1 MPTNYVLI
9 DFENVQVKSLALL
22 QGEHFR
28 VKVFLGPKN
37 NKLPVELVLAM
48 QQLGDRADYIV
59 LEVSSA
65 NALDFHITYYL
76 GKLVAVDPT
85 GVFHIISKDKG
96 FDLLIKHLNTR
107 NISCTRSASIE
118 QMVGMVTAPVANYAD
133 SLAATHKAR
142 AKPAPKPKAPSKALS
157 DPHPK
162 AAAQSKASPK
172 SNSKTPPKVDLKESS
187 AKSFLAPTVDETL
200 FTLAFNDL
208 VKRTRP
214 GTTIKLM
221 NTIHAKCGK
230 EKPVAEIQKVYD
242 ALVSRGY
249 VKVSGTK
256 VAYVLPLQD
265 QLAS

>member
-28 VKVFLGPKN
+28 IKVFLGPKN
-37 NKLPVELVLAM
+37 KKLPVELVLAM

-85 GVFHIISKDKG
+85 GIFHVISKDKG

-107 NISCTRSASIE
+107 NIRCTRSASIE
-118 QMVGMVTAPVANYAD
+118 QMVGLVTAPAANYAE
-133 SLAATHKAR
+133 SSAATPKAR
-142 AKPAPKPKAPSKALS
+142 AKPARKPKALS

-162 AAAQSKASPK
+162 SAVQPKALPK
-172 SNSKTPPKVDLKESS
+172 SNSRTQPIVDLKESN
-187 AKSFLAPTVDETL
+187 ANSFLAPTVDEAL

-208 VKRTRP
+208 LKRTRP
-214 GTTIKLM
+214 GTTKKLM

-230 EKPVAEIQKVYD
+230 EKPVAEIQKIYD
-242 ALVSRGY
+242 ALISRGY

-256 VAYVLPLQD
+256 VTYVLPSQD
-265 QLAS
+265 QPVS